1 MGQTNKG
8 GKGTGVS
15 AIFTKLNLKEQKQIL
30 VVNAPESF
38 ESALA
43 GLKGIEIHRR
53 MEDLA
58 EIEFALVFVTRQT
71 ELNRFARAMVKKAKG
86 DAVLWF
92 VYPKKSSKKYRC
104 DFDRDRG
111 WEELGKAGYEGVR
124 MVAIDEDW
132 SALRFRHVRYIK
144 TIKREEKR
152 VLSQEGKERLSKSKP

>member
-1 MGQTNKG
+1 M
-8 GKGTGVS
+8 S

-86 DAVLWF
+86 DAVL
-92 VYPKKSSKKYRC
+92 
-104 DFDRDRG
+104 
-111 WEELGKAGYEGVR
+111 
-124 MVAIDEDW
+124 
-132 SALRFRHVRYIK
+132 
-144 TIKREEKR
+144 
-152 VLSQEGKERLSKSKP
+152 